1 MVKARAIVD
10 VIRPAPSTF
19 VGLTKYKVEVWG
31 ETPDDFV
38 RTYEIE
44 MKTDTMAA
52 QEGIRRFVEEME
64 NRKSK
69 KD

>member
-1 MVKARAIVD
+1 MVRAKAVVD
-10 VIRPAPSTF
+10 VLRPAPSRF

-31 ETPDDFV
+31 EPPDDFV

-64 NRKSK
+64 NRKSE